1 MKIHLTTA
9 DIPENVTVHAFVRIH
24 SDDQFGIATGIWN
37 GDSMFDEETKH
48 QFYDDDIIVWSG
60 APMHDVPLFEAL
72 LEALKSGRHWCER
85 DHMIE
90 DWMHRMALRLVVDG
104 CEGAKEIAAL
114 ALKTRELDF
123 SRYYS

>member
-1 MKIHLTTA
+1 MKIHQTT
-9 DIPENVTVHAFVRIH
+9 DNLPENVTVHAFVRIY

-37 GDSMFDEETKH
+37 GDSMFDEETKDE
-48 QFYDDDIIVWSG
+48 FRDDDIIVWSG
-60 APMHDVPLFEAL
+60 APMHDVPLYEAL
-72 LEALKSGRHWCER
+72 IEALKSGRHWCER

-90 DWMHRMALRLVVDG
+90 DWMHRMALRIVVDG
-104 CEGAKEIAAL
+104 AENAREIAAL